1 MVVRDNLAR
10 VPDSKDLLFAIV
22 NILLMKTSRLT
33 YREEKDPVEIAFVSI
48 EFESKPSGISNGVS
62 RAPESRSGG
71 EPHKKRRFVVL
82 WVGLLLEEIGASI
95 VFDFITSHFE
105 SSVGTSSFGVTES
118 ERR

>member
-1 MVVRDNLAR
+1 MSL
-10 VPDSKDLLFAIV
+10 
-22 NILLMKTSRLT
+22 
-33 YREEKDPVEIAFVSI
+33 VSI
-48 EFESKPSGISNGVS
+48 KFESKPSGISNGVS